1 MFDRRRLLQASGLAA
16 GTLYLPSLLGDR
28 RAYAQV
34 PPQRLVVI
42 TTEHGPVNYAGNAR
56 RWQMRK
62 PGLPTTEVDWEF
74 SLDDLPQSM
83 WSEALSPLYAVRKD
97 VIITEGLAMTS
108 AYGPGFGGNGHGS
121 STGNRLACHG
131 GGGGPSFDQVVGD
144 AIRVPGRLPPL
155 LFSNYDSNSPFSSYC
170 SFDTAGKMLI
180 PANLGNGGFGAQYDR
195 IFGGTAIP
203 AGTSAPAP
211 TTSPA
216 ELSRRRRQ
224 STLDIVKGEYTKVLA
239 RLSADDRDKLTR
251 HRDMVA
257 DLERQISGLAQI
269 KCEKPARPGS
279 TRDRELIA
287 RIALTSLIPVA
298 MSCDLTRTVTM
309 ALIELGGSQIGITDP
324 KIEVHAGAAH
334 VSKTDPGSTW
344 MTNYYKL
351 HAQQFADTVA
361 AFKSVPEGNGTMLDN
376 TLIVWV
382 PELANGVHDLY
393 NMMIV
398 MAGGAGHRFRTG
410 RYLKYEQHGVG
421 VTTGYDIR
429 NPDGSPGMG
438 PPHSKLYVAIMQA
451 FGVNRSSI
459 GVTSLPGR
467 NGSTIDLT
475 GPLGRLT

>member
-1 MFDRRRLLQASGLAA
+1 LLQASGLAA

-28 RAYAQV
+28 RAHAQV

-97 VIITEGLAMTS
+97 VLITEGLAMTS

-121 STGNRLACHG
+121 SVGNRLACHG
-131 GGGGPSFDQVVGD
+131 GGGGPSFDQVVGE

-155 LFSNYDSNSPFSSYC
+155 LFSNYDGNSPSSGSC
-170 SFDTAGKMLI
+170 SFDLAGKSLP
-180 PANLGNGGFGAQYDR
+180 PANLGGTAGDYFGAQYDR
-195 IFGGTAIP
+195 MFGGAAIP
-203 AGTSAPAP
+203 TGTSTTAPA
-211 TTSPA
+211 TSPA

-224 STLDIVKGEYTKVLA
+224 STLDVVKGEYTKVLA
-239 RLSADDRDKLTR
+239 RLSVDDRDKLTR
-251 HRDMVA
+251 HRDMIA
-257 DLERQISGLAQI
+257 DLERQITGLAQL
-269 KCEKPARPGS
+269 KCEKPPRPS
-279 TRDRELIA
+279 RTQDRELIA
-287 RIALTSLIPVA
+287 KIALTSLIPVA
-298 MSCDLTRTVTM
+298 MACDLTRTVTM
-309 ALIELGGSQIGITDP
+309 NLIQLGGPQIGITDP
-324 KIEVHAGAAH
+324 KIDVHAGAAH
-334 VSKTDPGSTW
+334 VSKTEPGATW

-361 AFKSVPEGNGTMLDN
+361 AFRSVPEGNGTMLDN

-393 NMMIV
+393 DMMIV
-398 MAGGAGHRFRTG
+398 MAGGAGRRFRTG
-410 RYLKYEQHGVG
+410 RYLKYEQHGTAP
-421 VTTGYDIR
+421 TTGYDIR
-429 NPDGSPGMG
+429 NPDGSPGLG
-438 PPHSKLYVAIMQA
+438 PPHSKLYVSIMQA

-475 GPLGRLT
+475 GPLPRLT